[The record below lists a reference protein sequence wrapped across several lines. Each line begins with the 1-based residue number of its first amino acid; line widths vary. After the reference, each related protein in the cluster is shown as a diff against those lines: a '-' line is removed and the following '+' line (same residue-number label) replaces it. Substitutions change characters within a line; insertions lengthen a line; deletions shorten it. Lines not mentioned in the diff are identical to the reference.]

1 MNKRRNNI
9 SLSISKSFLKYFLNV
24 FIPVTLGLFVIGL
37 VYYFIQTSSIHTLL
51 KVEQANAVDLQY
63 EIISGEFDSIVGDLL
78 FLAEHNELQAYLG
91 SSETELKEA
100 VADEY
105 LLLLTRKGVYDQ
117 VSYLDDTGTEIIRV
131 NYNHGEPAI
140 VPQGELDSK
149 EDRTYF
155 ADTYALDRGMVFIS
169 PFDFDVEQDQV
180 EHSRKPIIWFGT
192 PVFDHLDQKRGIVFV
207 SYLGEDLLEK
217 LKQTIARSA
226 GGVILLDEAGYWLN
240 SPDPKAERGSRFNA
254 GQNLSMG
261 HIYPEAWQQISSAGE
276 GQFETK
282 DGLYTFTTIYP
293 HRESRNFSIAA
304 SQADIPSNTLSSS
317 GSYYWKIVSF
327 VPRMVLTLSNQRT
340 VQTIGL
346 IIIPLLLGGAVVSVI
361 LAKGWVMQEEA
372 SDARQLTAKVFE
384 STNEGIFITDRDG
397 NIVNANQAFTTIT
410 GYPVN
415 EAVGKNPRIFKS
427 DRQDKNFYEA
437 FWRELIEKGRWQ
449 GEMWNLRKNGEVY
462 PCWLRISAMEDEQ
475 GQLVHYVAVFAD
487 ITERKQTEER
497 LEFLATHDPLTNL
510 PNRSLFNDQFKH
522 ALDLANR
529 SGSKVAL
536 MYLDLDGF
544 KQVNDTYGH
553 EAGDQ
558 LLRDISTRFR
568 SELRESDTVA
578 RLGGDEFAFIIEN
591 IKDQENIANVAEKIL
606 GAIKQTLLVDEL
618 DVDITGSLGVSIYPD
633 NGDAAD
639 LLLKKA
645 DRAMYLAKEAGKNM
659 YYLCQE

>member
-1 MNKRRNNI
+1 MSKRRNYV
-9 SLSISKSFLKYFLNV
+9 SLAFSNSFLKNFLKV
-24 FIPVTLGLFVIGL
+24 FLSIALVVLIIAL
-37 VYYFIQTSSIHTLL
+37 VYFFVQTGSTHTLM
-51 KVEQANAVDLQY
+51 KVEQASTVELQY
-63 EIISGEFDSIVGDLL
+63 EIISGEFGLIVGDLL
-78 FLAEHNELQAYLG
+78 FLAEHNELQAYLET
-91 SSETELKEA
+91 SETELKEA

-117 VSYLDDTGTEIIRV
+117 VSYLDNTGTEIIRV
-131 NYNHGEPAI
+131 DYKNGEPAI
-140 VPQGELDSK
+140 VPQGELQSK
-149 EDRTYF
+149 GDRTSFYHTF
-155 ADTYALDRGMVFIS
+155 ALDRSKIFIS
-169 PFDFDVEQDQV
+169 PFDFSGEQDQI
-180 EHSRKPIIWFGT
+180 EHARKPVIQFGT
-192 PVFDHLDQKRGIVFV
+192 PVFDYLDQKRGVVFV
-207 SYLGEDLLEK
+207 SYLVEGLLDQV
-217 LKQTIARSA
+217 KQASERSA

-240 SPDPKAERGSRFNA
+240 CPGPWAEWGSRFNA
-254 GQNLSMG
+254 GQNLSMK

-276 GQFETK
+276 GQFETQ

-293 HRESRNFSIAA
+293 HRESQNFGNGTN
-304 SQADIPSNTLSSS
+304 QAGNPSSTQISS
-317 GSYYWKIVSF
+317 GDYSWKIVSF
-327 VPRMVLTLSNQRT
+327 VPRMVLTLSIQRT
-340 VQTIGL
+340 LLTIGL
-346 IIIPLLLGGAVVSVI
+346 IITPLLLAGAVVSVI
-361 LAKGWVMQEEA
+361 LAKGWVVEEQA

-437 FWRELIEKGRWQ
+437 FWKELIEKGRWQ

-558 LLRDISTRFR
+558 LLRDISARFR

-606 GAIKQTLLVDEL
+606 EAIYQTLLVADL

-633 NGDAAD
+633 NGEAAD

-659 YYLCQE
+659 YYLYQE